1 MHIHDITLIGW
12 LHSLACAIALLA
24 GATNLA
30 ATKGTPQH
38 KRVGRVYF
46 WSMLALNLSAFA
58 IYRFD
63 IAHFVPFSAGP
74 HVFGFFHWLAVGAL
88 AFVVVGRFAASRQSA
103 AFWAYLHP
111 IMMVLSYY
119 LLVGGAINEAFA
131 RIDPLR
137 DVARRSAAGLAQPGN
152 APIVGL
158 AQTAAVAA
166 TFVLIVYFMARV
178 AIYRRTLRTAD

>member
-12 LHSLACAIALLA
+12 FHSLACVIALLA
-24 GATNLA
+24 GAINLA
-30 ATKGTPQH
+30 ATKGTPRH
-38 KRVGRVYF
+38 KRVGRAYF
-46 WSMLALNLSAFA
+46 WSMVALNLSAFA

-74 HVFGFFHWLAVGAL
+74 HVFGFFHWLAVAAL
-88 AFVVVGRFAASRQSA
+88 AFVLLGRFAAARQNGV
-103 AFWAYLHP
+103 FWAYLHP
-111 IMMVLSYY
+111 TMMVLSYY

-137 DVARRSAAGLAQPGN
+137 ELARHSAAGIAQPGN

-166 TFVLIVYFMARV
+166 TLVLIVYFMVRV
-178 AIYRRTLRTAD
+178 AIYRRAARATV